1 MVTAN
6 SANTAWSLILAAAG
20 PVEPAWLHTAG
31 QIAGTLLLIELLIAL
46 LIFAAMMFG
55 LAYAAWWLHRNVVPV
70 IGQYSEQ
77 AQQYIAIAERG
88 SERVA
93 EGVATFHGARVGI
106 VAGFKAFF
114 RPASRPRPAPPPPA
128 PPPPAPPP
136 PAPQP

>member
-1 MVTAN
+1 MATAN
-6 SANTAWSLILAAAG
+6 VAKAVSAAQHHVGMSG

-31 QIAGTLLLIELLIAL
+31 QIAGTLLMIELLLAL

-55 LAYAAWWLHRNVVPV
+55 LAYGAWWLQSNVLPV

-93 EGVATFHGARVGI
+93 YGVASFHGARAGV
-106 VAGFKAFF
+106 VAGIKAFF
-114 RPASRPRPAPPPPA
+114 IPNRRARPTPQPTTPPPA
-128 PPPPAPPP
+128 
-136 PAPQP
+136 APQP